1 MMEVAVMSRMDLVMS
16 KEALV
21 VSKEDLVEKAVV
33 LKEDPVVLKEDP
45 VQEAVVVEK
54 HRNKHAV
61 DIMDVEDLV

>member
-1 MMEVAVMSRMDLVMS
+1 MMEVAVMSRMDPVMS

-54 HRNKHAV
+54 HQNEHAV
-61 DIMDVEDLV
+61 DTVDVEDPV